1 VKSRLIALLQQET
14 NINLRS
20 LYLGFLVIGISN
32 ALVLLFVH
40 EATTGKAEGTDFRT
54 VLMFVITVVVFSAT
68 KRNVTI
74 SLTEHVQDAISR
86 LRIRVIDRIQHTR
99 LEAFEALDRAQ
110 LINAVSEN
118 SAVIMEGARHYG
130 QGVPAGIM
138 LVASFIYI
146 AYLSLPALYLV
157 IICVAACAWVVRHL
171 NRSVAADMRTSM
183 QREDDFL
190 KSFQELMDGFQEL
203 KMDHGMSRDLFDNHL
218 RKSSLDARVLNTRTA
233 ISIVE
238 SEIYTY
244 IFFYILLGAIL
255 FVLPRISDITPNN
268 TLSVTTILLFLLGN
282 GTVFVQALP
291 NITKTDAAIDNTLCL
306 AAALDDLE
314 PPPET
319 LPPSPWRGGV
329 RGELRAVDLYFRYPG
344 PEETAFSVQLDDVTI
359 PANELLFIQGGN
371 GSGKS
376 TFIKLLSSLY
386 QPTHGR
392 VQLDGI
398 AASPT
403 NIQHYR
409 ECFGVVFTDSHLFDR
424 LYGHPDVDETRIAEL
439 LAEMQ
444 LTGKT
449 QYVGGRFTNL
459 NLSTGQRKRLA
470 LAIALLEDRP
480 IYLFDEVAADQ
491 DPEFRR
497 YFYEGIL
504 KNLKARGKTL
514 VVVSHD
520 DRYFPVADRMLKLDY
535 GRLVDA

>member
-1 VKSRLIALLQQET
+1 MKSRLITLLQQET
-14 NINLRS
+14 TINLRS
-20 LYLGFLVIGISN
+20 LYLGFLIIGISN

-40 EATTGKAEGTDFRT
+40 DATTGTTDATDLRT
-54 VLMFVITVVVFSAT
+54 VLMFVATVVVFAAT
-68 KRNVTI
+68 KRNITI
-74 SLTEHVQDAISR
+74 SLTEHVQDAVSR
-86 LRIRVIDRIQHTR
+86 LRIRLINRIQYTR
-99 LEAFEALDRAQ
+99 LQAFEALDRAQ

-157 IICVAACAWVVRHL
+157 VVCVAACAWVVLHL
-171 NRSVAADMRTSM
+171 NRSIGADMRTSI
-183 QREDDFL
+183 QREDEFL
-190 KSFQELMDGFQEL
+190 KSFQQLMDGFQEL
-203 KMDHGMSRDLFDNHL
+203 KMDHLMSRDLFDNYL
-218 RKSSLDARVLNTRTA
+218 RKSSLEARVLNTNTA

-244 IFFYILLGAIL
+244 IFFYILLGGIL
-255 FVLPRISDITPNN
+255 FVLPRISDITPTN

-291 NITKTDAAIDNTLCL
+291 NITKTDTAIDNMLSL

-314 PPPET
+314 APPES
-319 LPPSPWRGGV
+319 LPPNPWRGGV

-344 PEETAFSVQLDDVTI
+344 PEETAFSVQLDNVTI
-359 PANELLFIQGGN
+359 PGNELLFLLGGN

-376 TFIKLLSSLY
+376 TFMKLLAGLY
-386 QPTHGR
+386 RPTHGR
-392 VQLDGI
+392 LQLDNI
-398 AASPT
+398 PVSPE
-403 NIQHYR
+403 NVQHYR
-409 ECFGVVFTDSHLFDR
+409 ECFGVVFADFHLFDR
-424 LYGHPDVDETRIAEL
+424 LYGHPEVDESRVAAL
-439 LAEMQ
+439 LREMQ
-444 LTGKT
+444 LEDKT
-449 QYVGGRFTNL
+449 QYAGRRFTNL

-470 LAIALLEDRP
+470 LATALLEDRP

-504 KNLKARGKTL
+504 RNLKARGKTV

-520 DRYFPVADRMLKLDY
+520 DRYFGIADRVLKLDY
-535 GRLVDA
+535 GRLVNA